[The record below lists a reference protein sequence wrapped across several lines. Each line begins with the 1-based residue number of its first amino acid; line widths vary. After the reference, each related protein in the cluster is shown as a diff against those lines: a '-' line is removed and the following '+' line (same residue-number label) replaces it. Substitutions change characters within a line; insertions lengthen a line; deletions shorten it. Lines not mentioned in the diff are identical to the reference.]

1 MKKCKNCE
9 NDIPN
14 RNSFCNNL
22 CQNEYQNNE
31 KIKKWLNGENFLRS
45 NGLIIPQW
53 IRNYLLLESDFKCSN
68 CNWGEKNIYSD
79 KIPLEVDHIDGDAK
93 NNLKENLRIL
103 CPNCHSLTKTYK
115 NIGNRV
121 SSRINRK

>member
-31 KIKKWLNGENFLRS
+31 KIKK
-45 NGLIIPQW
+45 
-53 IRNYLLLESDFKCSN
+53 
-68 CNWGEKNIYSD
+68 
-79 KIPLEVDHIDGDAK
+79 
-93 NNLKENLRIL
+93 
-103 CPNCHSLTKTYK
+103 
-115 NIGNRV
+115 
-121 SSRINRK
+121 

>member
-68 CNWGEKNIYSD
+68 CGWGEKNIYSD